1 MPPLILTIV
10 TRSSGRSSDRST
22 TSHDVRETVGT
33 CAPVPVPSWS
43 PLEEAQ
49 GLGGAL
55 DHLTANP
62 AALVQ
67 QDNVA
72 GDP

>member
-1 MPPLILTIV
+1 
-10 TRSSGRSSDRST
+10 
-22 TSHDVRETVGT
+22 
-33 CAPVPVPSWS
+33 VPVPSWS